1 VPHAGNCNIVDEASF
16 ADEQRAVLEA
26 RNARS
31 DQSTHVRLATLIT
44 LMFLPTIRATHKAS
58 HDFAGNSRPARWR
71 CRGFP
76 VSGTELQRYGL
87 AEKSP

>member
-1 VPHAGNCNIVDEASF
+1 MGADPSDRSVRMGAAHERRVPHAGNCNIVDKAAF

-44 LMFLPTIRATHKAS
+44 LMFLPT
-58 HDFAGNSRPARWR
+58 N
-71 CRGFP
+71 
-76 VSGTELQRYGL
+76 
-87 AEKSP
+87 